1 MQEGYDDAVARQD
14 GEGNPEE
21 AKNTTRGVTR
31 IVSPFSYPLT
41 IAMPLNVYSYLNDL
55 ERVTSLHYL
64 PSDGNFSHSRFLF
77 TLGPEIDPYHLTQ
90 TTCLRHD

>member
-1 MQEGYDDAVARQD
+1 
-14 GEGNPEE
+14 
-21 AKNTTRGVTR
+21 
-31 IVSPFSYPLT
+31 
-41 IAMPLNVYSYLNDL
+41 MPLNVYSYLNDL